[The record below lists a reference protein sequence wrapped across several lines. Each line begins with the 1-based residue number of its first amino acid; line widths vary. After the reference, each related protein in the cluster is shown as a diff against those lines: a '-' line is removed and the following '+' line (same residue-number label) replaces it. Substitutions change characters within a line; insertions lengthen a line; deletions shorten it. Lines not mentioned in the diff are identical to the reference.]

1 MDAERRADSATWIR
15 CSDDEIVAA
24 WIDFESRPHGLHE
37 DWIRD
42 RAWWAIE
49 VLMDLQAH
57 DPARALDIVFRI
69 ARGSEAPKVLE
80 MLGSGPIED
89 LLSDDPTLIDAI
101 AIEAASSPNLRLALR
116 ATWQNAMPDPVWQA
130 VQRLARGPA

>member
-1 MDAERRADSATWIR
+1 MDAERRSEPESWIC

-49 VLMDLQAH
+49 ALMDLQLH
-57 DPARALDIVFRI
+57 DPSRALDIVFRI
-69 ARGSEAPKVLE
+69 ARASEAPKVLE
-80 MLGSGPIED
+80 MLGSGPLED
-89 LLSDDPTLIDAI
+89 LLSEDPTLIDAI
-101 AIEAASSPNLRLALR
+101 VIEGAVSPNLCTALR
-116 ATWQNAMPDPVWQA
+116 ATWQSAMPDPVWQA
-130 VQRLARGPA
+130 IRRLAAG